1 MASEANNGRGYQQKR
16 KSLPIFATQPRARQ
30 NPWQWTTQALKFF
43 FPPTIRVRN
52 VRVMKLYLIRHG
64 ETVDNIAQVYA
75 GVRDSPLTV
84 QGVLQAERLG
94 HHLAAGKG
102 SLTHIFASDLQR
114 AVRTADALLSAQ
126 SRDGSSPRPTV
137 KQLPVLREQN
147 FGFYEGKAFYTRQQ
161 DSRKSGKDHHRLQ
174 HQDEPGFQDVES
186 KESMIARTNLFV
198 AKHLRPLILGSH
210 SEHENIVAIV
220 SHGIILSH
228 LWRSIL
234 SIFSKHTVALAPG
247 LPVGGGGATQLE
259 HLGGWSNTGYLEL
272 DITFSSADTMAESR
286 NTAAKKTADP
296 SANEVDKVDSY
307 VLPSTFKMLV
317 KTINGNDHLKGLKRA
332 RGVGSAQHD
341 ERQKKIE
348 MFFKKTKVS

>member
-1 MASEANNGRGYQQKR
+1 MEKR
-16 KSLPIFATQPRARQ
+16 STTLPRSTL
-30 NPWQWTTQALKFF
+30 TALS
-43 FPPTIRVRN
+43 
-52 VRVMKLYLIRHG
+52 
-64 ETVDNIAQVYA
+64 A

-94 HHLAAGKG
+94 HYLAAGDG

-114 AVRTADALLSAQ
+114 AVKTAEALLSAQ
-126 SRDGSSPRPTV
+126 SRNGQSPRPTV

-161 DSRKSGKDHHRLQ
+161 DSRKSGNDHHRLQ

-186 KESMIARTNLFV
+186 KESMIARANVFV
-198 AKHLRPLILGSH
+198 AEHLRPLILGNH

-234 SIFSKHTVALAPG
+234 GIFSKHTVALAPG
-247 LPVGGGGATQLE
+247 LPVGGGDGTHLE

-272 DITFSSADTMAESR
+272 DITSSSAGTM
-286 NTAAKKTADP
+286 TVKKTADR
-296 SANEVDKVDSY
+296 SEKEVDKVDSY
-307 VLPSTFKMLV
+307 VLPSTFKMFIRM
-317 KTINGNDHLKGLKRA
+317 INGKDHLKGLKRA
-332 RGVGSAQHD
+332 RGVGSSQHD
-341 ERQKKIE
+341 EGQKKIE
-348 MFFKKTKVS
+348 MFFKKTKVG